1 MVLMGT
7 KGCAIFRSGDR
18 DATVISRKEPEMLNI
33 LQNTPA
39 WVYLLFG
46 ILLALGLVSLRTRTV
61 KIWRVLVA
69 PAVFILWGIYGLV
82 LRLDGTGLLPLY
94 WTVAAAVAALL
105 AWYGTSL
112 DTMKPDPAQGRVH
125 MEGSVFPLVR
135 NMALFFAK
143 YTIGVAIAYAA
154 FDRQILYTLDVAVS
168 GVSVGYFAGWLLRFG
183 QRYRH
188 VAATAAA

>member
-1 MVLMGT
+1 
-7 KGCAIFRSGDR
+7 
-18 DATVISRKEPEMLNI
+18 MLNI
-33 LQNTPA
+33 LQNTPD

-69 PAVFILWGIYGLV
+69 PAVFILWGIYGLL

-94 WTVAAAVAALL
+94 WTGAAAVAALL
-105 AWYGTSL
+105 AWYGTNL
-112 DTMKPDPAQGRVH
+112 DAMEPDPAQGRVH
-125 MEGSVFPLVR
+125 VAGSVFPLAR
-135 NMALFFAK
+135 NMVLFFAK
-143 YTIGVAIAYAA
+143 YTIGIAIAYAA
-154 FDRQILYTLDVAVS
+154 FDRHVLYAVDVAVS

-183 QRYRH
+183 QRYRR